1 VEANGTHSR
10 LRYLE
15 AARLQTPAGELDH
28 VELLGTNEQALGN
41 LDGVLIDPVERRLRF
56 YVVARPGL
64 YRSRRYLLPSDC
76 AAQMDHDGR
85 SLRIDLDATGLA
97 RCEEFETSSV
107 LRYSDE
113 DLIGSIFQR
122 RSA

>member
-1 VEANGTHSR
+1 VAANGNRSR

-15 AARLQTPAGELDH
+15 AGRLQTPVGDLDH
-28 VELLGTNEQALGN
+28 VELLGSNDQALGN

-56 YVVARPGL
+56 YVVAGTGR
-64 YRSRRYLLPSDC
+64 YRLRRYLLPSDC

-107 LRYSDE
+107 PRYSDE
-113 DLIGSIFQR
+113 DLIGSMFQR